1 MHRTTALARP
11 ALVAA
16 AAAVLLTAC
25 SGSDGGPSDATAT
38 SGGATSSSSTSPS
51 SAAPSSTA
59 PSSTTTSTAPSGGA
73 DAAQFCSEVGA
84 LAPLVGQLSAAT
96 PTEVPGILRQAV
108 DALQG
113 IEPPAEVAD
122 AYRTVNDS
130 LSEASRLADSL
141 DLSTQEGQQQ
151 FSTQAGQVLAQAG
164 PASTELETWTGANC
178 PTPAPTS

>member
-1 MHRTTALARP
+1 MHSLLTGLRP
-11 ALVAA
+11 AVTAA

-25 SGSDGGPSDATAT
+25 SGSDEGSSDATAS
-38 SGGATSSSSTSPS
+38 SGGATSSGSTSPG
-51 SAAPSSTA
+51 SAA

-84 LAPLVGQLSAAT
+84 LAPLVGQLSTAA

>member
-25 SGSDGGPSDATAT
+25 SGSDEGSSDATAS
-38 SGGATSSSSTSPS
+38 SGGTTSSSSTSSS
-51 SAAPSSTA
+51 SAAPSSATA
-59 PSSTTTSTAPSGGA
+59 STAPSGGA

-84 LAPLVGQLSAAT
+84 LAPLVGQLSTAA